1 MFHSKSLSLLPSF
14 PPLHFA
20 SKSNDNQQQSIQEIS
35 GPLILERYVAIAD
48 YDKQK
53 KNECSLKAGQ
63 TVEVVDK
70 NQNGM

>member
-1 MFHSKSLSLLPSF
+1 MFHSKSLSLPPSLL
-14 PPLHFA
+14 PLHFA
-20 SKSNDNQQQSIQEIS
+20 SKFNDNQQQSIQEIS